1 MLLSLKQPLI
11 ASIAASPA
19 PHPPPPTPYP
29 YRRTT
34 SPPPLQKNHLSGL
47 QRKLLKVSFWNS
59 QQLSEAKR
67 ELAPIVARNRA
78 KAKTTAAYADLNRAQ
93 QRGGEGAVPVQVG

>member
-1 MLLSLKQPLI
+1 MRHRLLHILPPL
-11 ASIAASPA
+11 
-19 PHPPPPTPYP
+19 PPTPTEEP
-29 YRRTT
+29 PP
-34 SPPPLQKNHLSGL
+34 PPPLQKNHLSGL